1 MFTLRDMTELKF
13 TASVERLSAKNNDE
27 AELSSSE
34 VNNTNRRC
42 TANRRERIRMCQLN
56 KAFYELKKKLPWI
69 PHDTKLTKLEILV
82 FAAQYI
88 EHLTKQLQQR

>member
-1 MFTLRDMTELKF
+1 MTELKF
-13 TASVERLSAKNNDE
+13 TASVERLVVKNNDD
-27 AELSSSE
+27 AELGTSE
-34 VNNTNRRC
+34 VNNNRRC